1 MSNLSNLLSKII
13 RRVKSNSPGQK
24 AGLIKGDIIVGVE
37 DYLCDD
43 MSLNELFVL
52 LSQQVAK
59 SQFSIT
65 VKTKSNENRSP
76 LLGTADSFDGD
87 ESEQQ
92 STKKCKIS

>member
-1 MSNLSNLLSKII
+1 MNPLVKII

-24 AGLIKGDIIVGVE
+24 AGLVKGDLIIGVE
-37 DYLCDD
+37 DYSCDD
-43 MSLNELFVL
+43 MSLDELFVL
-52 LSQQVAK
+52 LSQQMSK

-65 VKTKSNENRSP
+65 VKTKSSENRSP
-76 LLGTADSFDGD
+76 LLGTVDSFDSD